1 MSAGRVLADQT
12 ILTDLTVKGNGNVIV
27 GPGTDNGAKLQVN
40 GGGRFNLAEGQ
51 FLTLK
56 GAGFTNWFRGLDFN
70 ITDSDGVS
78 RSFGAKLVGYNG
90 GTNRILGLIQYN
102 CEVFNFTGGTYAF
115 GNPVLLQSG
124 AIGAYHSD
132 LNFTLQTNGN
142 PTPTG
147 IKFYANNYSS
157 QPVMSIMQ
165 TGKIGIG
172 TTAPS
177 AQLHTTGDVRFAG
190 LTNDSTQTRVVVSD
204 ADGNLYYRSASSLAA
219 TDVLRS
225 SLAVNGVIRAKELKL
240 IQDGWPDYVFDST
253 YRLSPLMEVEAYI
266 RKNGHLPGIPSA
278 EEVTKEGLSVGEN
291 QAALTKKVEELT
303 LYSIELE
310 KKVTAQNNLLELM
323 QQQINELKK
332 EIRKK

>member
-1 MSAGRVLADQT
+1 MVLRT
-12 ILTDLTVKGNGNVIV
+12 NGNLLV

-40 GGGRFNLAEGQ
+40 GSGRFNLAEGQ

-56 GAGFTNWFRGLDFN
+56 GAGSTNWFRGLDFN
-70 ITDSDGVS
+70 LSDSDGVS
-78 RSFGAKLVGYNG
+78 RSYGVKLVGYNG
-90 GTNRILGLIQYN
+90 GTSKALGLIQYN
-102 CEVFNFTGGTYAF
+102 SDRFNFSGDYVF
-115 GNPVLLQSG
+115 QNPLLLVGG
-124 AIGAYHSD
+124 AIGDYHSD

-204 ADGNLYYRSASSLAA
+204 ANGNLYYRSASSLAA
-219 TDVLRS
+219 TDMIRS
-225 SLAVNGVIRAKELKL
+225 SLAINGVIRAKELRL
-240 IQDGWPDYVFDST
+240 SREGWPDYVFDST
-253 YRLSPLMEVEAYI
+253 YRLSPLKEVEDYI
-266 RKNGHLPGIPSA
+266 QKNHHLPGIPA
-278 EEVTKEGLSVGEN
+278 ATEVIKDGISVGEN
-291 QAALTKKVEELT
+291 QATLTKKVEELT

-332 EIRKK
+332 EIGKK

>member
-1 MSAGRVLADQT
+1 
-12 ILTDLTVKGNGNVIV
+12 
-27 GPGTDNGAKLQVN
+27 
-40 GGGRFNLAEGQ
+40 EGQ

-70 ITDSDGVS
+70 ITDSDGTS

-124 AIGAYHSD
+124 AVGAYHSD
-132 LNFTLQTNGN
+132 LNITLQGN
-142 PTPTG
+142 TQNPNPTG
-147 IKFYANNYSS
+147 IKFYAVNYSTS

-190 LTNDSTQTRVVVSD
+190 LTNDSTQTRVLVSD
-204 ADGNLYYRSASSLAA
+204 ADGNLYYRSAFSLAA
-219 TDVLRS
+219 TDMLRS
-225 SLAVNGVIRAKELKL
+225 SLAVNGVIRAKELRL
-240 IQDGWPDYVFDST
+240 SREGWPDYVFDST
-253 YRLSPLMEVEAYI
+253 YRLSPLKEVEEYI
-266 RKNGHLPGIPSA
+266 RKNNHLPGIPSA
-278 EEVTKEGLSVGEN
+278 VEVAREGLSVGEN
-291 QAALTKKVEELT
+291 QATLTKKVEELT